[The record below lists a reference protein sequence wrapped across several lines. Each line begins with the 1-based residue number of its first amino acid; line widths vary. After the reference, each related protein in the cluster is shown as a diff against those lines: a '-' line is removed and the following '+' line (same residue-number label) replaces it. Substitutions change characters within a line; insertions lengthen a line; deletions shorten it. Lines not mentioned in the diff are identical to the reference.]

1 MVRETC
7 HGGADCVGSAPHLAA
22 IYLGGLAFG
31 RGYGSAEI
39 SGDNGVAGT
48 VELRFDQKSSYQD
61 LNGYQLY
68 GFVDAGLA
76 WNDGYR
82 PSDGLHSP

>member
-1 MVRETC
+1 MRQTLP
-7 HGGADCVGSAPHLAA
+7 GWNLA
-22 IYLGGLAFG
+22 IHH
-31 RGYGSAEI
+31 S
-39 SGDNGVAGT
+39 NH
-48 VELRFDQKSSYQD
+48 QKSSYQD